1 VGQRSPRQPSR
12 TIKKCRRGAPAA
24 LDKVFLPQKLVQAN
38 ISETSSPSGCNVGS
52 ISPRAQG
59 AVITSLRSPLL
70 AAGSPDGAARPL
82 LRVTLFG
89 QMQAEDSGGHSVLP
103 RSRKTRA
110 VLAVLALAGSRQVL
124 RTRLTG
130 LLWSRRGSEQARASL
145 RQSVHELQRALGS
158 HAAALLRADRNH
170 LVLNEDRLW
179 VDASVLAKAT
189 ATAPQGLELF
199 QPSLLDDLTNLDPAF
214 DRWIAD
220 ERLRM
225 TQSARLVAE
234 QLLVIHGDVRS
245 RIAAAERLLAIDPV
259 HEGAWQA
266 LIQAHIDRSDRAAA
280 RSAAERCRA
289 TFSFAGLNPSRDIA
303 LWLGSLP
310 LGRLPAL
317 SGLQRSEPAQNIR
330 LVVQVPR
337 VLDRAGSD
345 FQLAGFAE
353 EITVAVSRFRWISC
367 AAGVSAPAMDGTE
380 AAEPRAWQRH
390 DVDYLLDSTVQHSE
404 NRLRIISRLLDVHD
418 GGQVVWA
425 HRIDQQVQDALTL
438 QGEIAGEMA
447 AQIDPVLLLREG
459 KRLVSRQLDDPTAY
473 VLVHRAIPAIYRLEP
488 SSFHAAGAMLGQAVA
503 IDPGNAPA
511 HAWWAYWHLLLV
523 GQGWANDPLAAALRA
538 GELAECAVMLDPCD
552 ARALTLVGHVRG
564 FLHKRAE
571 EACALHERALSLNA
585 NLPLA
590 WCFYGFA
597 HCYLG
602 NHDEAIRQIS
612 HAQRL
617 SPHDPHAFFFDMAL
631 MMPLFLR
638 GDFEQAM
645 IAGRRAIELNPS
657 CSSTYKGYL
666 ATLGH
671 LGRVQ
676 EAALLLARLLA
687 LEPKFSVK
695 GAIERSPMTRADDL
709 ALYADGLRLAGLR
722 EG

>member
-1 VGQRSPRQPSR
+1 
-12 TIKKCRRGAPAA
+12 
-24 LDKVFLPQKLVQAN
+24 LPQKLVQAN
-38 ISETSSPSGCNVGS
+38 IFAIYSPSGCNVGS
-52 ISPRAQG
+52 ISPEAQG
-59 AVITSLRSPLL
+59 AIITNLIHPLP
-70 AAGSPDGAARPL
+70 AAGPPQRAVEPL

-89 QMQAEDSGGHSVLP
+89 QMQAEDPLGRSVLP

-170 LVLNEDRLW
+170 LMLNEDRLW
-179 VDASVLAKAT
+179 VDASELAKAT
-189 ATAPQGLELF
+189 ALAPQGLELF
-199 QPSLLDDLTNLDPAF
+199 QPSLLDDLTDLDPAF

-225 TQSARLVAE
+225 TQFARAVAE
-234 QLLVIHGDVRS
+234 QLLVTEGEVRA

-280 RSAAERCRA
+280 RSALEKFMS
-289 TFSFAGLNPSRDIA
+289 TFSYAGLNPSRETV
-303 LWLGSLP
+303 LLLNSL
-310 LGRLPAL
+310 RLPVI
-317 SGLQRSEPAQNIR
+317 SGLRRPEPARGIR

-337 VLDRAGSD
+337 VLDSGGSD
-345 FQLAGFAE
+345 CRLGGFAE

-367 AAGVSAPAMDGTE
+367 AAGVSAPATDGTE
-380 AAEPRAWQRH
+380 AAEARAWQRH
-390 DVDYLLDSTVQHSE
+390 DVDYLLDSAVQRSE
-404 NRLRIISRLLDVHD
+404 NRLRIISRLLDVND

-425 HRIDQQVQDALTL
+425 HRIDQQVHDALTL
-438 QGEIAGEMA
+438 QGEIAGQMA

-459 KRLVSRQLDDPTAY
+459 ERLVSRHVDDPTAY

-488 SSFHAAGAMLGQAVA
+488 SSFHAAGDMLERAVA
-503 IDPGNAPA
+503 IEPGNAPA

-552 ARALTLVGHVRG
+552 ARALALVGHVRG

-597 HCYLG
+597 HSYLG
-602 NHDEAIRQIS
+602 HHDEAIRQIS

-671 LGRVQ
+671 LGREQ
-676 EAALLLARLLA
+676 EAARLLARLLA
-687 LEPKFSVK
+687 LEPKFSVRS
-695 GAIERSPMTRADDL
+695 AIERSPMTRVDDL